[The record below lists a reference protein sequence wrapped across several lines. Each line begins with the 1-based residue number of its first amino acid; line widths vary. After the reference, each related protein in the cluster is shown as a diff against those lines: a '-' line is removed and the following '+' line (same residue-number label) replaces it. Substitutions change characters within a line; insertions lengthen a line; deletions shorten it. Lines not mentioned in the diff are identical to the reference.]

1 METRSGKVVVVVRP
15 GRRTGPVLAWLRL
28 LLPAAVLLVSP
39 AALPAAGAG
48 AGEGEGDAIVVEA
61 DGIDSPMALA
71 RALAMSADG
80 ISRE

>member
-48 AGEGEGDAIVVEA
+48 AGEGYAIVVEA